1 MWLPGEGIPELIK
14 DMKNPV
20 GVEIGTD
27 QGWTTLYL
35 LEQRDDLTLHGVDP
49 YTSFTDWDNS
59 VITQANRDESYEK
72 LLAKLSFYKDRYTHH
87 RITSDDAAE
96 LFEDESLDFVFIDG
110 LHTFEQVTK
119 DMKNYYPKVKKG
131 GLFCGHDFN
140 VIPAVNMAVN
150 KFCQDIDRT
159 EISTTNQDVWYWYK

>member
-35 LEQRDDLTLHGVDP
+35 LEQRSDLTLHGVDP

-59 VITQANRDESYEK
+59 VITQENRDMSFDK
-72 LLAKLSFYKDRYTHH
+72 LMAKLSYYEDRYKHH
-87 RITSDDAAE
+87 RLTSDDAAS

-110 LHTFEQVTK
+110 LHTYEQVTS
-119 DMKNYYPKVKKG
+119 DMKNYYSKVKKG

-140 VIPAVNMAVN
+140 VIADVN
-150 KFCQDIDRT
+150 KAVHEFAKSL
-159 EISTTNQDVWYWYK
+159 ELKEFYTTKQDVWYWYK